1 MEVTTCSEA
10 VENIKPFNDALKM
23 CSAKLKAEESRYQF
37 GCMALSLVISGIES
51 IKIQLGMESNRYFK
65 LSAVVLGIL
74 CGGLNA
80 YIRFKNYSGRLE
92 EITQGTGEINIIL
105 TKQREHNELTHE
117 IKCEYLKAVELVEQV
132 ATPTE
137 RALFLKTSTTNLI
150 SISKAQL
157 KYRAALAALNN
168 RSLEVDI
175 ELGDTPPPTPI
186 PPKKPESETKP
197 KEIPPKLLA
206 PPPPLRPPQRDNP
219 PTSDTESDTS
229 PK

>member
-1 MEVTTCSEA
+1 M
-10 VENIKPFNDALKM
+10 
-23 CSAKLKAEESRYQF
+23 
-37 GCMALSLVISGIES
+37 
-51 IKIQLGMESNRYFK
+51 
-65 LSAVVLGIL
+65 
-74 CGGLNA
+74 
-80 YIRFKNYSGRLE
+80 
-92 EITQGTGEINIIL
+92 
-105 TKQREHNELTHE
+105 
-117 IKCEYLKAVELVEQV
+117 EQV
-132 ATPTE
+132 VTPTE

-197 KEIPPKLLA
+197 KEITPKLLA
-206 PPPPLRPPQRDNP
+206 PPPPLRPTQRDNP